1 MSTGRLP
8 DREQRIL
15 NEIERALSRDRRLV
29 RRLRSGR
36 KRPVLSRVASYVPPM
51 WAVVL
56 LVAASLALLTAGAV
70 TSEPGVIWAFAAVWP
85 VTLFSV
91 LRLLCRRAES

>member
-36 KRPVLSRVASYVPPM
+36 KRPVLCRVASYAPPL
-51 WAVVL
+51 WAVML
-56 LVAASLALLTAGAV
+56 LTAVSLALLTAGAV
-70 TSEPGVIWAFAAVWP
+70 SSEPGVIWAFAAVWP
-85 VTLFSV
+85 VTLFCA

>member
-36 KRPVLSRVASYVPPM
+36 RLPVLSRVASYAPPM
-51 WAVVL
+51 WAVML
-56 LVAASLALLTAGAV
+56 LTAVSLALLTAGAV
-70 TSEPGVIWAFAAVWP
+70 TAEPGVIWAFAAVWP
-85 VTLFSV
+85 VTLFCV
-91 LRLLCRRAES
+91 LRLLCRRAEP